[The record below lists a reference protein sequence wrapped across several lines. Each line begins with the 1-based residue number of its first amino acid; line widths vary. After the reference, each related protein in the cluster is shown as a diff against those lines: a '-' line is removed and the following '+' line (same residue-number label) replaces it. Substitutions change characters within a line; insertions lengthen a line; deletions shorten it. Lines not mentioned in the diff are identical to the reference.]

1 MVTIIITN
9 AFPGTKE
16 DVRNVEEQFLLGS
29 YTPQFLKINSDDSI
43 VPAAPS
49 SKKRKVAK
57 KQKENTNPK
66 KASSTSKQIPKA
78 QKTTDT
84 KKMSTAKKG
93 LCTCYLIVPCMY

>member
-1 MVTIIITN
+1 MVTIIFTN

-57 KQKENTNPK
+57 K
-66 KASSTSKQIPKA
+66 
-78 QKTTDT
+78 T
-84 KKMSTAKKG
+84 KREHK
-93 LCTCYLIVPCMY
+93 P